1 MAISRRRNLGRFASA
16 LPSVDAVAEIRVW
29 RAISVLILVAV
40 ALPGQQPATVP
51 VTGTVRS
58 AGLAIPGATVAAT
71 QGAQKISTTT
81 DDSGRYELALP
92 RGTWSIQVE
101 MMAFTT
107 ARRDVTVGDTPVNAD
122 YALDLRP
129 PAREQFANRGGG
141 PGSGQGGQRGF
152 RNLNLNQTNQI
163 ESLTQEAQASAE
175 QQQPTAANAN
185 EAFLMNGTLDRGL
198 QQAQQANQFGD
209 GMGGFMQQNQGNPFG
224 QQGPAGQGGPG
235 GPGGPGFGGPGGRG
249 GGFGGGRGGWGGAGG
264 GPGGRGGPGARRG
277 QWANGPFGNRA
288 NRGRQGYHG
297 SLSFSLD
304 NSVWDARP
312 FSLTGQTVPK
322 PSYAQSR
329 FSFAGGGPLTIPRL
343 VHSSKTFLFFSYFG
357 TRARNPYD
365 GVGTVPTAAER
376 SGDFSALPGQL
387 YYPQSICPTNAEPSC
402 AISGNVIPPG
412 FLNATSLQALSLI
425 PLPNQP
431 GIVRNY
437 QYTTST
443 GNNADNFGVRAN
455 HNLSQ
460 KDRFDG
466 NFNAQHRNSDAANL
480 FGYLDQGSGA
490 GITTSIGWTHNFSS
504 NTLSHL
510 VGSFSRNSNQTIPF
524 FADNAAANIPIE
536 GALIPPSDYGPP
548 TFSFTNFST
557 LSDAAAVR
565 TVNQTAGVSDTLTLI
580 RGTHSI
586 TAGGGYR
593 RMQINQDTDSNTRGS
608 FTFTGVETSEF
619 VNGQPVP
626 NTGDDFADFLFG
638 FPYSSAVSSPRDD
651 YFRAS
656 AWNAF
661 GSDDWHM
668 RDNLTLTLGLRYEF
682 FSPYTE
688 KYGRI
693 ANLDV
698 PTALVQS
705 AAGSSLPV
713 TEVTPATAGQPSG
726 LIKPVYDL
734 FSPRAGLAWKP
745 WSERSTLV
753 RLGYGI
759 YYNGSIY
766 AQFPAQLA
774 AQPPFITNLSLLNS
788 TTTPLP
794 IESILTAATPA
805 QVTNTYAVDP
815 NYRPGYA
822 QTWNVSVQ
830 QNLAKSL
837 IASVEYLGTRGTR
850 LDTEIQPFRML
861 PAAGGGRV
869 ASFVYDES
877 AGNSIFHALQTR
889 LIRRFAR
896 GMSLNAVYTF
906 SKSIDDASTIGGGM
920 AVVAQNPYD
929 LSAERGLSSF
939 DQRHTLNLSYVLQSP
954 VGGPME
960 LLHSHPWAERA
971 LRDWQ
976 VSGSVTFTSGLPL
989 TATILGNQADILGN
1003 GEVGSS
1009 RAEATGLPIEAPGYP
1024 YFNPLA
1030 FTTPPP
1036 GVLGDAGRNTIP
1048 GPDQWVLNLSL
1059 ARSIDLGERRRLEF
1073 RIDTR
1078 NFTNSVFYTNYG
1090 TVVNALNYG
1099 LPTAAT
1105 AMRTMTMTMRFRF

>member
-1 MAISRRRNLGRFASA
+1 MAVSRERNLDALRSA
-16 LPSVDAVAEIRVW
+16 LPSVVRLRSIG
-29 RAISVLILVAV
+29 VLIFAAAV
-40 ALPGQQPATVP
+40 ALPAQQAPAVQ
-51 VTGTVRS
+51 VSGTVRS
-58 AGLAIPGATVAAT
+58 AGLAIPGATVTAT
-71 QGAQKISTTT
+71 EGTRKVSTTT
-81 DDSGRYELALP
+81 DEEGRYQLNLS
-92 RGTWSIQVE
+92 RGTWNIQVE
-101 MMAFTT
+101 MMAFST
-107 ARRDVTVGDTPVNAD
+107 ASREVTVGDAPVSVD
-122 YALDLRP
+122 YALELRP
-129 PAREQFANRGGG
+129 PPREPFANRGNW
-141 PGSGQGGQRGF
+141 PGSGQPGQRGF

-163 ESLTQEAQASAE
+163 ETLTQEAQANAE
-175 QQQPTAANAN
+175 QQQTTAANAN

-198 QQAQQANQFGD
+198 QQSQQPGQFGD
-209 GMGGFMQQNQGNPFG
+209 GMGAWMQQNQGNPFG
-224 QQGPAGQGGPG
+224 QQGEPGQ
-235 GPGGPGFGGPGGRG
+235 GGPGFGGPGFGGSGGR
-249 GGFGGGRGGWGGAGG
+249 GGFGGGRGGWGGRGA
-264 GPGGRGGPGARRG
+264 GPGGRQDGPGRRRG

-297 SLSFSLD
+297 MLSFGLD

-329 FSFAGGGPLTIPRL
+329 FSFAGGGPLYIPKVVRT
-343 VHSSKTFLFFSYFG
+343 SKTFLFVSYFG

-365 GVGTVPTAAER
+365 GVGTVPTLAER
-376 SGDFSALPGQL
+376 RGDFSAVPAQL
-387 YYPQSICPTNAEPSC
+387 YYPGTNTPVP
-402 AISGNVIPPG
+402 GNVIPPG
-412 FLNATSLQALSLI
+412 FLNTTALQALNLI
-425 PLPNQP
+425 PKPNQP
-431 GIVRNY
+431 GIARNY
-437 QYTTST
+437 QYTTSV

-466 NFNAQHRNSDAANL
+466 NFNAQRRNSDAANL
-480 FGYLDQGSGA
+480 FGYLDPASGT
-490 GITTSIGWTHNFSS
+490 GINTNVGWTHNFSS
-504 NTLSHL
+504 NTLNRL
-510 VGSFSRNSNQTIPF
+510 AGSFSRNRNQTTPF
-524 FADNAAANIPIE
+524 FADNPAANVPID
-536 GALIPPSDYGPP
+536 GVLAPPADYGPP
-548 TFSFTNFST
+548 TFSFTNFSA
-557 LSDAAAVR
+557 LSDANAVR
-565 TVNQTAGVSDTLTLI
+565 TVNQTTGVVDTLTLI

-593 RMQINQDTDSNTRGS
+593 RMQINQVSDQNARGT
-608 FTFTGVETSEF
+608 FTFTGIETSQF
-619 VNGQPVP
+619 VNGLPVP
-626 NTGDDFADFLFG
+626 NTGNDFADFLFG
-638 FPYSSAVSSPRDD
+638 YPYSSAVSSPRND

-661 GSDDWHM
+661 ASDDWHM
-668 RDNLTLTLGLRYEF
+668 RDNLTLTVGLRYEF

-688 KYGRI
+688 KYGRM
-693 ANLDV
+693 ANLEV
-698 PTALVQS
+698 PAALLQS
-705 AAGSSLPV
+705 PAGANLPV
-713 TEVTPATAGQPSG
+713 TEVTESTTGQPAG
-726 LIKPVYDL
+726 LIKPVHDL

-745 WSERSTLV
+745 WNERSTLV

-766 AQFPAQLA
+766 AQFASPLA

-788 TTTPLP
+788 TTNPLP
-794 IESILTAATPA
+794 VETVLTAAAPA

-830 QNLAKSL
+830 QNLPKSFVL
-837 IASVEYLGTRGTR
+837 DLEYLGTKGTR
-850 LDTEIQPFRML
+850 LDTEIQPYRTLFD
-861 PAAGGGRV
+861 AAGGRV

-877 AGNSIFHALQTR
+877 EGNSIYHALQTR

-896 GMSLNAVYTF
+896 GMALNALYTF
-906 SKSIDDASTIGGGM
+906 SKSIDDASTIGGGA

-954 VGGPME
+954 VGGPTQ

-976 VSGSVTFTSGLPL
+976 ISGSVTFTSGLPR
-989 TATILGNQADILGN
+989 TATILGNQADIIGN

-1009 RAEATGLPIEAPGYP
+1009 RAEATGLPIEASGYP

-1036 GVLGDAGRNTIP
+1036 GALGNAGRNTIP

-1059 ARSIDLGERRRLEF
+1059 ARSIELGERRRLEF
-1073 RIDTR
+1073 RVDAR

-1090 TVVNALNYG
+1090 TVVNSLDYA
-1099 LPTAAT
+1099 LPTAAG

>member
-1 MAISRRRNLGRFASA
+1 MAAIRGRNLARFRSA
-16 LPSVDAVAEIRVW
+16 LPSVISVRVIGVS
-29 RAISVLILVAV
+29 RAIGVLIAAAV
-40 ALPGQQPATVP
+40 ALPAQQPATVE

-58 AGLAIPGATVAAT
+58 AGLAIPGATVTAT
-71 QGAQKISTTT
+71 QGAQKASTTT
-81 DDSGRYELALP
+81 DDNGRYELDLP

-101 MMAFTT
+101 MMAFSTS
-107 ARRDVTVGDTPVNAD
+107 RRDVTVGDAPVNVD
-122 YALDLRP
+122 YALELRP
-129 PAREQFANRGGG
+129 PPREQFANRGGG
-141 PGSGQGGQRGF
+141 PGSGQAGQRGF

-163 ESLTQEAQASAE
+163 ESLTQEAQANAE
-175 QQQPTAANAN
+175 QQPTAANAN

-198 QQAQQANQFGD
+198 QQSQQPNQFGD
-209 GMGGFMQQNQGNPFG
+209 GMGGFMRQNQGNPFG
-224 QQGPAGQGGPG
+224 QQNGAGQGGPG
-235 GPGGPGFGGPGGRG
+235 GPGIGGGGGP
-249 GGFGGGRGGWGGAGG
+249 GGFGGGRGGWGGPGG
-264 GPGGRGGPGARRG
+264 GPGGRGGPGARRYG
-277 QWANGPFGNRA
+277 ANGPFGNRA

-297 SLSFSLD
+297 SLSFSLE

-329 FSFAGGGPLTIPRL
+329 FSFAGGGPLMIPKL

-365 GVGTVPTAAER
+365 GVGTVPTLAER
-376 SGDFSALPGQL
+376 GGDFSALPGQL
-387 YYPQSICPTNAEPSC
+387 YYPGTNTP
-402 AISGNVIPPG
+402 IPGNVIPPG
-412 FLNATSLQALSLI
+412 FLNTTSLQALSLI
-425 PLPNQP
+425 PLPNQA
-431 GIVRNY
+431 GIRNY
-437 QYTTST
+437 QYTAST

-480 FGYLDQGSGA
+480 FGYLDPASGA
-490 GITTSIGWTHNFSS
+490 GITTNIGWTHNFSS
-504 NTLSHL
+504 NTLNRL
-510 VGSFSRNSNQTIPF
+510 AGSFSRNSNQTTPF
-524 FADNAAANIPIE
+524 FADNTAANIPIE
-536 GALIPPSDYGPP
+536 GVLVPPSDYGPP
-548 TFSFTNFST
+548 TISFTNFST
-557 LSDAAAVR
+557 LSDASAVR
-565 TVNQTAGVSDTLTLI
+565 TVNQTTGVSDTLTLI

-593 RMQINQDTDSNTRGS
+593 RMQINQVTDQNARGD
-608 FTFTGVETSEF
+608 FTFTGIETSEF
-619 VNGQPVP
+619 INGQPVP
-626 NTGDDFADFLFG
+626 NTGNDFADFLLG
-638 FPYSSAVSSPRDD
+638 YPYSSTVSSPRND

-656 AWNAF
+656 ASNAF
-661 GSDDWHM
+661 VSDDWHT
-668 RDNLTLTLGLRYEF
+668 RSNLTLTIGLRWEF

-693 ANLDV
+693 ANLEV
-698 PTALVQS
+698 PTPLLES
-705 AAGSSLPV
+705 PAGSSLPV
-713 TEVTPATAGQPSG
+713 TEVTQATAGQPAG

-745 WSERSTLV
+745 WNERSTLV

-766 AQFPAQLA
+766 AQFPAELA
-774 AQPPFITNLSLLNS
+774 AQAPFITNLSLLNG
-788 TTTPLP
+788 TATPLP
-794 IESILTAATPA
+794 IATVLTAAAPT

-815 NYRPGYA
+815 NYKPGYA
-822 QTWNVSVQ
+822 QTWNVSIQ
-830 QNLAKSL
+830 QNLPRSL
-837 IASVEYLGTRGTR
+837 IASVEYLGTKGTR
-850 LDTEIQPFRML
+850 LDTEIQPFRTL
-861 PAAGGGRV
+861 LAAGGGRV

-877 AGNSIFHALQTR
+877 DGNSIFHALQTR

-906 SKSIDDASTIGGGM
+906 SKSIDDASTIGGGA
-920 AVVAQNPYD
+920 AVVAQDPYD

-954 VGGPME
+954 VGGPAE
-960 LLHSHPWAERA
+960 LLHSYPWAERA

-976 VSGSVTFTSGLPL
+976 LSGGATFTSGLPL

-1036 GVLGDAGRNTIP
+1036 GMLGDAGRNTIP

-1073 RIDTR
+1073 RIDTK
-1078 NFTNSVFYTNYG
+1078 NFTNSVFYTSYG

-1099 LPTAAT
+1099 LPTAAG